1 MRCYGGADG
10 VTRNLWAPGIVAGVQ
25 LDLSANLRLGK
36 GLIGERN
43 QACCVVLGLTLPGGP
58 FGMNWRVLKACRHT
72 SPDYLGWGTL
82 PFMAWMQGRAL
93 SLHSNTAVPTGYVG
107 WPSELPVSTHHPDTS
122 SST

>member
-43 QACCVVLGLTLPGGP
+43 QACVSVRPTHLPDPDAKGDGVHLIRWTP
-58 FGMNWRVLKACRHT
+58 FLA
-72 SPDYLGWGTL
+72 
-82 PFMAWMQGRAL
+82 F
-93 SLHSNTAVPTGYVG
+93 
-107 WPSELPVSTHHPDTS
+107 
-122 SST
+122 